1 MNKKHSMGI
10 MGRAIR
16 YLGIKKMSLKEIER
30 DRALYN
36 KLNTDT
42 RFSTG
47 RKHDFIC
54 RADKYAP
61 NGQVGGNYFI
71 QDIWGARK
79 VFDAAPAVHYDVG
92 SSVGGFIAHLL
103 SMKQKIILIDVR
115 QMNNDFD
122 TPFLRE
128 PRAPA
133 MRGGGD
139 GLPCRRGLHLRGCYE
154 LGGHRSGERRV
165 S

>member
-1 MNKKHSMGI
+1 MDKKHSMGI

-16 YLGIKKMSLKEIER
+16 KVGRPVKRFVRNLSVKKMSTMEIER

-61 NGQVGGNYFI
+61 NGQVGNQYFI

-92 SSVGGFIAHLL
+92 SSVAGFIAHLL
-103 SMKQKIILIDVR
+103 SMKQKIVLIDIR

-128 PRAPA
+128 PRASA
-133 MRGGGD
+133 I
-139 GLPCRRGLHLRGCYE
+139 
-154 LGGHRSGERRV
+154 SGQ
-165 S
+165 SG